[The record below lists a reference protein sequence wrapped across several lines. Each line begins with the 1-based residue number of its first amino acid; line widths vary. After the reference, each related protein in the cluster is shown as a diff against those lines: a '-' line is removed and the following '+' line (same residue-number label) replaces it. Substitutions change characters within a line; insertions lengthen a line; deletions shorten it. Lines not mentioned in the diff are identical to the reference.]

1 MHTFE
6 ISGYPGYLRQSAK
19 DREAQGD
26 YYTAASKYAMLGDKD
41 AAFADLEK
49 DFAQRGVV
57 DLNVDPKFDSIR
69 SDPRFTDLLHRIG
82 LPK

>member
-6 ISGYPGYLRQSAK
+6 TSGYPGYLRKTAK
-19 DREAQGD
+19 DCEAEGE
-26 YYTAASKYAMLGDKD
+26 YYNAAAKYAMLGEKD

-49 DFAQRGVV
+49 EFALHGVV
-57 DLNVDPKFDSIR
+57 DLNVDPKFDVVR